1 MQIIIKQSEIEVA
14 VKNYIAGLGINLA
27 GKDVEVSFTAGR
39 KEDGLSAS
47 LDIVDTGAS
56 SVPVVPL
63 KAVLEATAPIQ
74 AQTAAQ
80 QVSSKPIHVGRT
92 PAAEPEPAP
101 VQEVEEAVVE
111 SQLTTGRKE
120 DGLSASLDTAVEAA
134 NDIEAPPAK
143 KVNSLFG

>member
-47 LDIVDTGAS
+47 LDIVDATLGT
-56 SVPVVPL
+56 VVSIPP
-63 KAVLEATAPIQ
+63 KPVLEA
-74 AQTAAQ
+74 AA
-80 QVSSKPIHVGRT
+80 
-92 PAAEPEPAP
+92 PAAVVQAISQTSPAKAVHVSRAQAVDPEPVQVQEIAEDPNGTQPEAP
-101 VQEVEEAVVE
+101 VAE
-111 SQLTTGRKE
+111 
-120 DGLSASLDTAVEAA
+120 VEAA
-134 NDIEAPPAK
+134 NDVEAQPAK

>member
-14 VKNYIAGLGINLA
+14 VKNYIAGLGINLT

-47 LDIVDTGAS
+47 LDIVDATLGT
-56 SVPVVPL
+56 VVSIPP
-63 KAVLEATAPIQ
+63 KPVLEA
-74 AQTAAQ
+74 AA
-80 QVSSKPIHVGRT
+80 
-92 PAAEPEPAP
+92 PAAVVQAISQTSPAKTVHVSRAQAVDPEPAP

-111 SQLTTGRKE
+111 SQPE
-120 DGLSASLDTAVEAA
+120 VPAAEVEAA
-134 NDIEAPPAK
+134 NDVEAQPTK

>member
-92 PAAEPEPAP
+92 PAAETEPAP
-101 VQEVEEAVVE
+101 VQEAVVE
-111 SQLTTGRKE
+111 SQLTAGRKE
-120 DGLSASLDTAVEAA
+120 DGLSASLDTVVEAA

>member
-47 LDIVDTGAS
+47 LDIVDATLGTVV
-56 SVPVVPL
+56 SVPPKPVIEAAAPAAVVQAISQTSPA
-63 KAVLEATAPIQ
+63 KTVHVSRAQAVDPEPVQ
-74 AQTAAQ
+74 AQEF
-80 QVSSKPIHVGRT
+80 
-92 PAAEPEPAP
+92 AEDPNSTQPEAP
-101 VQEVEEAVVE
+101 VAE
-111 SQLTTGRKE
+111 
-120 DGLSASLDTAVEAA
+120 VEAA
-134 NDIEAPPAK
+134 NDVEVQPAK

>member
-47 LDIVDTGAS
+47 LDIVDTG
-56 SVPVVPL
+56 SVSTPAVPL
-63 KAVLEATAPIQ
+63 KAVLEAAAPAAVAQAISQTSPAKTVHVSRAQAVDPEPVQ
-74 AQTAAQ
+74 AQEISEELSAAQ
-80 QVSSKPIHVGRT
+80 L
-92 PAAEPEPAP
+92 
-101 VQEVEEAVVE
+101 EVPEAVP
-111 SQLTTGRKE
+111 
-120 DGLSASLDTAVEAA
+120 VEAA
-134 NDIEAPPAK
+134 NEAEVQPAK